1 MVFIVVLFFTGVLSF
16 LEVGRRL
23 GKRNISGKAY
33 SLLSSAVFA
42 LMGLL
47 IAFSF
52 SGAEVRFETKRQ
64 LIVTETIAI
73 QTAYLRID
81 LLPLSKQEPLR
92 GIFRKYLDARLA
104 FYRDIADQKEADVQ
118 MDRARAS
125 QRDVW
130 AQAITEC
137 REMTCAPANTFLMSS
152 LNAMID
158 ASTACEVALK
168 VHPPKVVLLL
178 LAVLPL
184 ICSLLAGYDAAGNGR
199 CLPAYAGLRNHFGD
213 HRLRYS
219 RLRVSTNRLF
229 HQP

>member
-1 MVFIVVLFFTGVLSF
+1 
-16 LEVGRRL
+16 
-23 GKRNISGKAY
+23 
-33 SLLSSAVFA
+33 
-42 LMGLL
+42 MGLL

-158 ASTACEVALK
+158 ASTACEV
-168 VHPPKVVLLL
+168 
-178 LAVLPL
+178 
-184 ICSLLAGYDAAGNGR
+184 R
-199 CLPAYAGLRNHFGD
+199 
-213 HRLRYS
+213 
-219 RLRVSTNRLF
+219 
-229 HQP
+229 